1 MSEQKLLME
10 DPEGLPDFTLPVAIV
25 AELIPSLAVDITA
38 QSIGN
43 LKVDIAAQS
52 LSMLNVHIASSSV
65 ILNVNIA
72 SQSATLNVNVTNATL
87 NINIAGVS
95 SGVTVPVTI
104 QSSTVT
110 LDVRITS
117 STATLNVNIAGQA
130 TTLNIAVTSP
140 VDASGNLKVA
150 VQSSVTINVNIASQS
165 TTLNVNISSS
175 SVTLNV
181 NVTNSTL
188 NVYVTGGSV
197 AATISGTVDVNVTN
211 STLNVSITNS
221 TVTLNTYIADFKAT
235 IAPTSLI
242 EKGNQVVAWA
252 STYNGG
258 VTFYTVPAGK
268 IAYVLTVTITGY
280 NDSSTSYGYVRL
292 AGYVYGSYRTIV
304 ALQLPPASNDSATFT
319 GGILKLN
326 QNDSLIFDTGTTCGG
341 FVTVVV
347 VEM

>member
-1 MSEQKLLME
+1 MSKQIALEE

-25 AELIPSLAVDITA
+25 AELIPSLAVDIVA

-52 LSMLNVHIASSSV
+52 LTTLNVNIASSSV
-65 ILNVNIA
+65 TLNVNIA
-72 SQSATLNVNVTNATL
+72 SQSAA
-87 NINIAGVS
+87 
-95 SGVTVPVTI
+95 
-104 QSSTVT
+104 
-110 LDVRITS
+110 
-117 STATLNVNIAGQA
+117 LNVNITGQA

-197 AATISGTVDVNVTN
+197 TATISGTVNVNVTN

-221 TVTLNTYIADFKAT
+221 TVTLNTYITDFKAT
-235 IAPTSLI
+235 IAPTSLL
-242 EKGNQVVAWA
+242 EKGSQVVATA
-252 STYNGG
+252 SAYGG
-258 VTFYTVPAGK
+258 STTFYTVPSGK
-268 IAYVLTVTITGY
+268 TAYILTVTVGGY
-280 NDSSTSYGYVRL
+280 NDSSTSRGYVRL
-292 AGYVYGSYRTIV
+292 GGYVYGSYKTIV
-304 ALQLPPASNDSATFT
+304 ILYLPPSGVYATTFT
-319 GGILKLN
+319 GGIAKLTGG
-326 QNDSLIFDTGTTCGG
+326 DSLVFDAGTSCGG

-347 VEM
+347 VEL

>member
-1 MSEQKLLME
+1 MSEQKLLMD

-25 AELIPSLAVDITA
+25 AELIPSLAVDIAA

-52 LSMLNVHIASSSV
+52 LSALNVAITSSS
-65 ILNVNIA
+65 
-72 SQSATLNVNVTNATL
+72 
-87 NINIAGVS
+87 
-95 SGVTVPVTI
+95 
-104 QSSTVT
+104 VT

-130 TTLNIAVTSP
+130 TTLNIAVISP

-165 TTLNVNISSS
+165 ITLNVNIASS

-197 AATISGTVDVNVTN
+197 TATISGTVNVNVTN
-211 STLNVSITNS
+211 STLNVSIINS

-235 IAPTSLI
+235 IAPTSLL

-252 STYNGG
+252 AAYNGG

-268 IAYVLTVTITGY
+268 IAYILTVTITGY
-280 NDSSTSYGYVRL
+280 NDSPSDYGYVHL
-292 AGYVYGSYRTIV
+292 AGYVYGSYRVIV
-304 ALQLPPASNDSATFT
+304 ALQLSPASHDSATFT

-326 QNDSLIFDTGTTCGG
+326 QYDSLIFSAGTTCGG
-341 FVTVVV
+341 YVTVVL